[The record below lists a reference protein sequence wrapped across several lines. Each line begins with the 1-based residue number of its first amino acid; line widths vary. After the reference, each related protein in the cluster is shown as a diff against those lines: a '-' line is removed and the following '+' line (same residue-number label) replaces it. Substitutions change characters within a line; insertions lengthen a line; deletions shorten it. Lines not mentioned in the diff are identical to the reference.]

1 MVKRIGAGAGA
12 GLLGGLVLGL
22 LMRVLPVST
31 SEGNISMITFAARAI
46 RIETPW
52 AGWLAYLAYAIAVG
66 ALFGL
71 ALRPGTSR
79 EGLLTLLG
87 GVWGLGWCVV
97 AGLALIPTL
106 FGVKPFSTMAIQ
118 QAREIAVPIVVGHV
132 AYGIVLGAAFGFI
145 AKIINTP
152 GKPGSAVQGMRRAA

>member
-1 MVKRIGAGAGA
+1 MLKRIAAGAGA
-12 GLLGGLVLGL
+12 GLLGGLVLGVV
-22 LMRVLPVST
+22 MRVLPVLTST
-31 SEGNISMITFAARAI
+31 GQISMITFAARAI

-52 AGWLAYLAYAIAVG
+52 AGWLAYLAYAIVVG

-71 ALRPGTSR
+71 VLRPGTSR

-106 FGVKPFSTMAIQ
+106 FGMRPLSPTAVQ
-118 QAREIAVPIVVGHV
+118 QAQEIAVPIVIGHV

-145 AKIINTP
+145 VKIINRP